1 MYNPDNNDDN
11 NKKKLKKILI
21 RYYPPGIIL
30 KFEDNEKVEEEKS
43 VDLLNINE
51 KYFIFNF
58 STDIDYIVDQIII
71 KEPTSKSKRKTLEAI
86 IKSK

>member
-1 MYNPDNNDDN
+1 MEMYNNDYINEEHNNSN
-11 NKKKLKKILI
+11 VNKKLKKILI

-51 KYFIFNF
+51 K
-58 STDIDYIVDQIII
+58 
-71 KEPTSKSKRKTLEAI
+71 
-86 IKSK
+86 